1 MPGCSA
7 SACNRCERLRLN
19 SPLCMPRRETV
30 RESRMREICMSGLTR
45 ERATVRQGIRMLSH
59 VRGNP
64 DTDVGRSLNLNCP
77 FSTLPVNLP
86 TDLKRRQRPRVD
98 VHDRLGTKPEN

>member
-30 RESRMREICMSGLTR
+30 RESRMREICMSGLK
-45 ERATVRQGIRMLSH
+45 RAGAA
-59 VRGNP
+59 G
-64 DTDVGRSLNLNCP
+64 
-77 FSTLPVNLP
+77 LPVPPLLYCLSFAAHTAMSLAGESPAAGIGCLP
-86 TDLKRRQRPRVD
+86 V
-98 VHDRLGTKPEN
+98 